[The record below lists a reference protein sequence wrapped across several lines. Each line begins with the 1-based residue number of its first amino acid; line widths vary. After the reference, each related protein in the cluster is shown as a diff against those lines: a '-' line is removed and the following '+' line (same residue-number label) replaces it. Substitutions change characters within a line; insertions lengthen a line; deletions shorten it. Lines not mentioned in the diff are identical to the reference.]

1 MTGVIYYLK
10 ITIRIALI
18 VSGFIMMIVTKF
30 LLRLDQDKNRT
41 LLLGINKLGHLF
53 IVLALGLILWAVFEL
68 FMSDPNV

>member
-10 ITIRIALI
+10 ITIGIALI

-41 LLLGINKLGHLF
+41 LLLRINKLGHLF
-53 IVLALGLILWAVFEL
+53 IVLALGLILWAVFGL